1 MSVATQGTAGGAIEC
16 ASRIESAVVYAR
28 GAVVARRVTP
38 PPGPL
43 PAGPI
48 DLLVPGVTLLAH
60 AGTFR
65 VYPEGE
71 RRALRVSPQLY
82 VPPPPERPALSAE
95 IAAARRRLALAE
107 RGRQALEER
116 RAALAAFA
124 PRVVGRTG
132 LARRDDPAARIEDA
146 LAAGALVDEVMAELD
161 RRLGDLDAHVDD
173 ERRALERAEFEA
185 AQAGAAERAGPSAPT
200 WSVLVRFEGSG
211 ALPSF
216 RLEYAVEGA
225 RWWPLYAA
233 HVSFAERAL
242 VWHLDALVAQDTG
255 EDWRGIRLAFSTA
268 DLVQDARLPALAPLR
283 VGRSPSAPS
292 RGYRAPPAGADRLF
306 VGYDAALSDASASAA
321 TLRPAA
327 PASHGAPPPPA
338 APPPA
343 APPPPPPL
351 GPVAATPP
359 TPVPPSHG
367 VTTSFGSPPLPRGTL
382 LPAPTPRPGSPR
394 PRATSDAPRDAFDVP
409 PLGRAAGRP
418 REDDDAFDVPS
429 SESYDESP
437 TQPGT
442 VPASNPP
449 PLEVVE
455 PGPGWLDFDALALAG
470 PGDAH
475 RRGRLTR
482 RDEALREQRAHEA
495 AAALG
500 RLSPPPF
507 CTDPLGGR
515 GHFDARYETESAV
528 DVDADARAH
537 RVHVLHRP
545 APVTFRFR
553 CVPREDAT
561 VYREAEATNPFG
573 AALLGGP
580 VDVFLE
586 GTLSTTVPLA
596 PTERG
601 GAIQLGLGAED
612 RLRVARSARSEERS
626 AAALGGPTSVDH
638 TVTIDIRSALS
649 FPVRLELI
657 ERVPVADDRAIESRL
672 VYARPKSE
680 PYDQTDRGSPVR
692 GGLRWWL
699 DLGPAERARVEYSYF
714 VAIPPKTHLVG
725 GNRREP

>member
-1 MSVATQGTAGGAIEC
+1 MSVTTAGPAGGALEC
-16 ASRIESAVVYAR
+16 TSRIESAAVYAR

-43 PAGPI
+43 PAGPV
-48 DLLVPGVTLLAH
+48 DLLVPGITLLAL

-71 RRALRVSPQLY
+71 RRALRVSPRLHL
-82 VPPPPERPALSAE
+82 PPPPAERPALSAE
-95 IAAARRRLALAE
+95 IAAARRRLAIAQ
-107 RGRQALEER
+107 RARQALDDR
-116 RAALAAFA
+116 RVSLASFV
-124 PRVVGRTG
+124 PRAVGRGG
-132 LARRDDPAARIEDA
+132 LSRRDDPAARIEDA
-146 LAAGALVDEVMAELD
+146 LAAGALVDEVVAEFD
-161 RRLGDLDAHVDD
+161 RRVGDLDAHIED
-173 ERRALERAEFEA
+173 ERRALERAESEA
-185 AQAGAAERAGPSAPT
+185 TQAAGAAWQGGTDPT

-225 RWWPLYAA
+225 RWWPVYAA

-255 EDWRGIRLAFSTA
+255 EDWRGVRLAFSTA
-268 DLVQDARLPALAPLR
+268 DLVQDARLPTLAPLR
-283 VGRSPSAPS
+283 VGRNPGATS

-306 VGYDAALSDASASAA
+306 VGYDAALNDASAAA
-321 TLRPAA
+321 TTLRPSA
-327 PASHGAPPPPA
+327 PAPNPPPPN
-338 APPPA
+338 APPA
-343 APPPPPPL
+343 
-351 GPVAATPP
+351 PP
-359 TPVPPSHG
+359 TPVPPVAPAAAIPPAAPPG
-367 VTTSFGSPPLPRGTL
+367 APALASPPLPRGTM
-382 LPAPTPRPGSPR
+382 LPAPAPRTTGSTR
-394 PRATSDAPRDAFDVP
+394 PRAPSDAPRDAFDVP
-409 PLGRAAGRP
+409 PLGRPGVRV
-418 REDDDAFDVPS
+418 REDEDPLAPPS
-429 SESYDESP
+429 SESYDELP

-442 VPASNPP
+442 VPASIP
-449 PLEVVE
+449 PLDVVE
-455 PGPGWLDFDALALAG
+455 PGPSWLDFDALTLSGADD
-470 PGDAH
+470 PQ
-475 RRGRLTR
+475 RRGKLTR
-482 RDEALREQRAHEA
+482 RDESTREQRAQEA
-495 AAALG
+495 ATALG

-515 GHFDARYETESAV
+515 GHFDARYEAEAAV
-528 DVDADARAH
+528 DVDADARPH

-601 GAIQLGLGAED
+601 GTLQLGLGAED
-612 RLRVARSARSEERS
+612 RVRVARGARSEERS
-626 AAALGGPTSVDH
+626 AAVLGGPTATDH
-638 TVTIDIRSALS
+638 TVTIDIRSSLS

-657 ERVPVADDRAIESRL
+657 ERVPVADDRAIEARL

-680 PYDQTDRGSPVR
+680 PYDQADRGSPVR
-692 GGLRWWL
+692 GGLRWWV

-714 VAIPPKTHLVG
+714 VAVPPKTHLVG